1 MGSNSMIPI
10 VTSLN
15 LHPLDLLGKLKMAQ
29 DAMQGDNRELEK
41 AYHLTQKM
49 LACCRTSEKKVLEEM
64 GRKTKLK
71 LPDDF
76 KSRGVDT

>member
-29 DAMQGDNRELEK
+29 DAMQGDN
-41 AYHLTQKM
+41 
-49 LACCRTSEKKVLEEM
+49 
-64 GRKTKLK
+64 
-71 LPDDF
+71 
-76 KSRGVDT
+76 